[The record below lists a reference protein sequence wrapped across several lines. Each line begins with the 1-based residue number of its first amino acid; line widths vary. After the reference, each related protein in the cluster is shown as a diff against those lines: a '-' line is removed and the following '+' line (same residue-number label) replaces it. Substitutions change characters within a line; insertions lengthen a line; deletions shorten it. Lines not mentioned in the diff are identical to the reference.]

1 MKDKKLFTI
10 FTILLVLLVTLQSHT
25 WGDKAG
31 QVEPFRGARLESAVF
46 NPLISKNL
54 NKSDVV
60 KLSIDGEEYA
70 SERGE
75 IILDNN
81 MESLASL
88 TLIRRIF
95 YASSRMVGMN
105 SVVLERNNDSFRFT
119 VGEKA
124 GTKNKENITLRVA
137 PEKVGDKVYF
147 SLQDICR
154 IFGYGYEW
162 DNDRKIVGL
171 DSSTAAKPKLRT
183 KFDLRNEGRTASIK
197 NQGTLSTCWAY
208 AATSALE
215 SSMLTD
221 SKMIFDADDMAR
233 RNTYKRRLD
242 EPGNYMMAVSYL
254 LSWTGPTEQGKNGTA
269 KHLQEVHFYNQD
281 DMDEIKWAV
290 FKNGGVSTSL
300 YAETKEGKFTKS
312 DYYNADKNAYYYYG
326 NKKPN
331 HDVVII
337 GWDDNYDASNFG
349 HKCPGN
355 GAFICQNS
363 WGDRF
368 GDDGVF
374 YVSYYDTNIGNFGV
388 SYVKIESNTN
398 YDKIY
403 QTDLC
408 GSIGKVGF
416 GTKMSYAANIYK
428 ADTNQVVK
436 ATGFY
441 NTSRGSEYEV
451 YVVKDYKNTSSFS
464 EREMVA
470 KGKLDELG
478 YYTIMFDKDIEVSEG
493 SSFAIVLMMKSKQN
507 GKQIAIEYDGNSLT
521 KNVDISDGQGYI
533 SSNGVNWDRIE
544 TEFDANICL
553 KAYADNRK

>member
-171 DSSTAAKPKLRT
+171 DSSTATKPKLRT

-233 RNTYKRRLD
+233 RNT
-242 EPGNYMMAVSYL
+242 
-254 LSWTGPTEQGKNGTA
+254 
-269 KHLQEVHFYNQD
+269 
-281 DMDEIKWAV
+281 
-290 FKNGGVSTSL
+290 
-300 YAETKEGKFTKS
+300 
-312 DYYNADKNAYYYYG
+312 
-326 NKKPN
+326 
-331 HDVVII
+331 
-337 GWDDNYDASNFG
+337 
-349 HKCPGN
+349 
-355 GAFICQNS
+355 
-363 WGDRF
+363 
-368 GDDGVF
+368 
-374 YVSYYDTNIGNFGV
+374 
-388 SYVKIESNTN
+388 
-398 YDKIY
+398 
-403 QTDLC
+403 
-408 GSIGKVGF
+408 
-416 GTKMSYAANIYK
+416 
-428 ADTNQVVK
+428 
-436 ATGFY
+436 
-441 NTSRGSEYEV
+441 
-451 YVVKDYKNTSSFS
+451 
-464 EREMVA
+464 
-470 KGKLDELG
+470 
-478 YYTIMFDKDIEVSEG
+478 
-493 SSFAIVLMMKSKQN
+493 
-507 GKQIAIEYDGNSLT
+507 
-521 KNVDISDGQGYI
+521 
-533 SSNGVNWDRIE
+533 
-544 TEFDANICL
+544 
-553 KAYADNRK
+553 